1 MSTRCRIR
9 IPRETWAYLT
19 IMVVVLIGAIMR
31 EINLMIIL
39 AGLMLGPL
47 LISWQMIRATLR
59 NLDLTRDVPASVF
72 PDERFSVA
80 IRVQNRRPRL
90 DSWAL
95 VIEDRIQ
102 LVNVRRKQRPVTVR
116 TLLPHV
122 AAGQQEQVEYRCQLG
137 QRGRYRLGPLRVRTR
152 VPVGLLQGST
162 TIRQADEL
170 LVYPRLG
177 QLSERWMER
186 VRVDRLGQHSSRR
199 HQGPIEGD
207 YYGLRDWRP
216 GDSRRW
222 IHWRSSAKR
231 NTLVVR
237 QFELHRSQDFVLLL
251 DLWPGSAP
259 SRDPQQQSEIVER
272 AVSFAATVVAEECR
286 RSAGNLILGVAGE
299 TVQQVRGPAGLLLRN
314 EALQL
319 LAEARESPTDQL
331 PELLRQVL
339 PAATLDDRVVI
350 VSLQSADRFDA
361 YRLESGP
368 QAARERQVLEQAVS
382 VDAAASDFMDLFGW
396 ESAVA

>member
-1 MSTRCRIR
+1 MSSRCRIR
-9 IPRETWAYLT
+9 IPRETWGYLT
-19 IMVVVLIGAIMR
+19 ILVVVLIGAIMR

-47 LISWQMIRATLR
+47 LISLQLIRATLR
-59 NLDLTRDVPASVF
+59 NLELSRVVPASAF
-72 PDERFSVA
+72 PDERLSVA
-80 IRVQNRRPRL
+80 IQVKNRRPRL

-102 LVNVRRKQRPVTVR
+102 LVNVRRKQRPLTVR

-122 AAGQQEQVEYRCQLG
+122 AAGDAEQVEYRCQLG

-152 VPVGLLQGST
+152 VPLGLLQGSM
-162 TIRQADEL
+162 TIGQADEL

-177 QLSERWMER
+177 QLSDRWSEL
-186 VRVDRLGQHSSRR
+186 VKVDRLGQHSSRR

-231 NTLVVR
+231 NSLVVR

-251 DLWPGSAP
+251 DLWQGHAP
-259 SRDPQQQSEIVER
+259 TRDPQEQAEIVER
-272 AVSFAATVVAEECR
+272 AVSFAATAVADECR
-286 RSAGNLILGVAGE
+286 RAAGNVILGVAGE
-299 TVQQVRGPAGLLLRN
+299 SVQQVRGPAGVLVRN

-319 LAEARESPTDQL
+319 LAEAQESATDQL

-339 PAATLDDRVVI
+339 PAATLDDRVVV
-350 VSLQSADRFDA
+350 VSLQPAGRHDSSRFEA
-361 YRLESGP
+361 GP
-368 QAARERQVLEQAVS
+368 YAARERQILEQAVTI
-382 VDAAASDFMDLFGW
+382 DATASDFADMFSW
-396 ESAVA
+396 EAAVA